1 MNWTKEKQNKQKMN
15 NKLAMNKTNTD
26 PLIMTV
32 QYLQGLN
39 IFAIMELW
47 IATLFAWM
55 LFIRN

>member
-1 MNWTKEKQNKQKMN
+1 MNRTKEKQNKQKMN

-39 IFAIMELW
+39 IFAIMEL
-47 IATLFAWM
+47 
-55 LFIRN
+55 